1 MKEEDQIV
9 IQIIADIMELN
20 EGDISPELT
29 LFDIGADELDMV
41 EVTMALEEAMD
52 IEFPDNQLLINPE
65 SKKDFKIDDVINIA
79 AEFFYLSC

>member
-1 MKEEDQIV
+1 MNEEDQIV
-9 IQIIADIMELN
+9 IQIIADIMELD

-52 IEFPDNQLLINPE
+52 IEFPDSQLLIDPE
-65 SKKDFKIDDVINIA
+65 KQKNFKIDDVINIA
-79 AEFFYLSC
+79 AEFY

>member
-1 MKEEDQIV
+1 MREEDQIV
-9 IQIIADIMELN
+9 IQIIADIMELD

-52 IEFPDNQLLINPE
+52 IEFPDSQLLINPE
-65 SKKDFKIDDVINIA
+65 NKKDFKVDDVINIA
-79 AEFFYLSC
+79 AEFY

>member
-1 MKEEDQIV
+1 MNEEDQIV
-9 IQIIADIMELN
+9 IQIIADIMELD

-52 IEFPDNQLLINPE
+52 IEFPDSQLLINPE
-65 SKKDFKIDDVINIA
+65 KQKNFKIDDVINIA
-79 AEFFYLSC
+79 AEFY

>member
-1 MKEEDQIV
+1 MREEDQIV
-9 IQIIADIMELN
+9 IQIIADIMELD

-29 LFDIGADELDMV
+29 LFDIGADELDMI

-65 SKKDFKIDDVINIA
+65 NKKDFKVDDVINIA
-79 AEFFYLSC
+79 AEFY